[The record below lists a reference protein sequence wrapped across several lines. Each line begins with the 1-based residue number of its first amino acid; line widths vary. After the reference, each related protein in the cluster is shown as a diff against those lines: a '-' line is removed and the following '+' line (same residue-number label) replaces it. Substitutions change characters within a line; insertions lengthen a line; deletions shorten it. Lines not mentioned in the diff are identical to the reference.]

1 MIRQEIMTYIEENII
16 PLYDNFDRGH
26 RRDHAYQVIERSA
39 QLARGFEVDE
49 EMVYIIAAY
58 HDTGLQYGRTLHH
71 KDSARILLADDML
84 RRWFS
89 EEQIRTMADAAED
102 HRASA
107 ESAPRTIYG
116 RIVAEADRLIIPELI
131 VRRTVQYSIANFPTL
146 DYEGHWRRSLE
157 HLEEKYAEGGYL
169 RLWIEGAENDNAQ
182 RLEEL
187 RAIVADRKHLRE
199 IFDKIFTEETN
210 NKERVQ

>member
-1 MIRQEIMTYIEENII
+1 MIRQEITSYIEENII

-39 QLARGFEVDE
+39 HLARCFDVDE
-49 EMVYIIAAY
+49 EMVYIVAAY
-58 HDTGLQYGRTLHH
+58 HDTGLCNGRELHH
-71 KDSARILLADDML
+71 KDSARILLADVML

-131 VRRTVQYSIANFPTL
+131 VRRTVQYSIANFPAL
-146 DYEGHWRRSLE
+146 DSQGHWRRSLE

-182 RLEEL
+182 RLKEL
-187 RAIVADRKHLRE
+187 RSIIADKERLRE

-210 NKERVQ
+210 KKE

>member
-1 MIRQEIMTYIEENII
+1 MIRQEITTYIEENII
-16 PLYDNFDRGH
+16 PLYDHFDRGH
-26 RRDHAYQVIERSA
+26 RRDHAYQVMERSA
-39 QLARGFEVDE
+39 HLARCFDVDE
-49 EMVYIIAAY
+49 EMVYIVAAY
-58 HDTGLQYGRTLHH
+58 HDTGLCNGRELHH
-71 KDSARILLADDML
+71 KDSARILLADAML

-116 RIVAEADRLIIPELI
+116 RIVADRLIIPELI
-131 VRRTVQYSIANFPTL
+131 VRRTVQYSIANFPAL

-169 RLWIEGAENDNAQ
+169 RLWIEREENDNAK
-182 RLEEL
+182 RLKEL
-187 RAIVADRKHLRE
+187 RSIIADKERLRE

-210 NKERVQ
+210 KKE